1 MGFPGGLPIQ
11 IRTKHAFAMSEKTL
25 RQSDLDWVH
34 RILDGDGVAWNAFVE
49 AFSDRV
55 WRRCWSLCNE
65 SCPYNKAHVHCVFH
79 SLVKGGVNSA
89 SDDRPGCDDGLEIY
103 AFTFEYFFNQSNN
116 TGKLKYYDGRAKLE
130 TFVSTI
136 LHGNLRT
143 DWIRHKRKVRIDQIT
158 RPPEIQRLS
167 EDDGL
172 VFEQM
177 VLQRPTETIARKLS
191 FPYESVEVSQER
203 VTHAL
208 MANGNLH
215 LILRTPES
223 AIDEFDW
230 NDGDNEPRI
239 IPLKRSVH
247 DIWESVVSMF
257 DRLPAGEK
265 ILLDMMFD
273 QELQANEIL
282 ERCTM
287 LKIELP
293 VTPRTGNLSIHSIYQ
308 SVDAILAKLGQWL
321 QDENRQM
328 LTDASNW
335 LESDTAD
342 TTVTVKGLKT
352 LLKSMGVRSNG
363 IEPPSFNAVGR

>member
-1 MGFPGGLPIQ
+1 MPD
-11 IRTKHAFAMSEKTL
+11 KTIH
-25 RQSDLDWVH
+25 QNDLDWAH
-34 RILDGDGVAWNAFVE
+34 RILDGDAPAWNAFVE

-55 WRRCWSLCNE
+55 WRRCWTLCNE

-103 AFTFEYFFNQSNN
+103 AFTFEYLFNQANH
-116 TGKLKYYDGRAKLE
+116 TGKLKHYDGRAKLE

-143 DWIRHKRKVRIDQIT
+143 DWIRHKRKVRVDQIT
-158 RPPEIQRLS
+158 RPAEIQRLT
-167 EDDGL
+167 EEDGL
-172 VFEQM
+172 VYEQM

-191 FPYESVEVSQER
+191 FDYETVQLAQER

-230 NDGDNEPRI
+230 NDHDTEPRI

-247 DIWESVVSMF
+247 DIWESVVALF

-265 ILLDMMFD
+265 IMLDMIFD

-282 ERCTM
+282 ERCTT
-287 LKIELP
+287 LNIDLP
-293 VTPRTGNLSIHSIYQ
+293 VKPRSGILTIHSIYQ
-308 SVDAILAKLGQWL
+308 SVDAILAKLGGWL
-321 QDENRQM
+321 EEENRPM
-328 LTDASNW
+328 LKDAANW
-335 LESDTAD
+335 LENESAD

-352 LLKSMGVRSNG
+352 LLKSMGIRSNA
-363 IEPPSFNAVGR
+363 IDPPSLSGTGG